1 VSYPQPYDPN
11 QNLGYQQPF
20 DQPPYAQQQQ
30 PYYQQ
35 PQGPVY
41 QQSQGPVQDHPQAS
55 TALVLGILGLYLC
68 GVLAPFALM
77 IGRRTIREIDASGG
91 QYGGRS
97 AARAGHILGIVGTV
111 LLCFAVLA
119 TIAYVIF
126 VIALV
131 GSFANST

>member
-1 VSYPQPYDPN
+1 VSYPSPYDPN
-11 QNLGYQQPF
+11 QNLGYQQPS
-20 DQPPYAQQQQ
+20 DQPPYTQQQ

-35 PQGPVY
+35 PH
-41 QQSQGPVQDHPQAS
+41 GPVQDHPQAS

-68 GVLAPFALM
+68 GLLAPFALT

-91 QYGGRS
+91 RYGGRS

-126 VIALV
+126 LIALV
-131 GSFANST
+131 HSFENST